1 MSFDN
6 NKIKYD
12 DFGEVIWR
20 EPKRKRRKKF
30 TMNELFKRLGEAL
43 I

>member
-1 MSFDN
+1 MSSND
-6 NKIKYD
+6 KIKYD

-20 EPKRKRRKKF
+20 EPKRKRIKKF
-30 TMNELFKRLGEAL
+30 TFSEVFKRLGEAL